1 MRNISLFIVSV
12 LLMSLCSCKGAGEDI
27 LVENDGDNAKV
38 TVTGR
43 SRYLMLP
50 IQESSWEV
58 RVRAEEA
65 AADVPAMDIRLAND
79 SIDYWL
85 PFPLPEGRGP
95 KVVNFSGLWEGA
107 VAWKSL
113 YCTDKPELP
122 AEAYRPVYHHTPSYG
137 WMNDPNGM
145 FFKDGRYH
153 LYYQYNPYGC
163 TWGNMHW
170 GHSSSE
176 DLLHWESHPVAL
188 QRDTLGHIYS
198 GSAVVDYD
206 NVSGF
211 GEGAVVAFY
220 TAHSEAGESQCLA
233 WSNDNGLTFTK
244 YSGNPVVV
252 SSDGIRDF
260 RDPKVF
266 RYGDKWVMVLAANY
280 EVRFYSSANLR
291 DWEYTGCFGKGYGA
305 QPSLWECP
313 DLVQLPVDDG
323 HNGMKWML
331 IVNVNP
337 GGVFGG
343 SATEY
348 FIGEFDGKTFI
359 CDTPAQQTKWLDYGK
374 DHYAAVTFSGT
385 PDRTIAM
392 AWMSNWQYADKVP
405 SAPFR
410 SANALPRELKL
421 FSCNGQVYASQTPV
435 PELSSLISNS
445 YTADG
450 FSLQAGQDNKA
461 SLLDKG
467 SCKLSFNVRLEDKS
481 CLEICLVNLSG
492 ESVSLILDGTKLS
505 LDRSHSGMMTDRD
518 DFSQVVS
525 APLDLCSA
533 FDGYD
538 MDIYLDRS
546 SIEVF
551 VDGGKLSIT
560 ELLFPA
566 EPFNALEFIVR
577 NGSAHIGDIT
587 VRELALGPQRIG

>member
-12 LLMSLCSCKGAGEDI
+12 LLMSLCSCNGAGPGI
-27 LVENDGDNAKV
+27 LVENEGDNAKV
-38 TVTGR
+38 TVTGNA
-43 SRYLMLP
+43 RYLMLP

-58 RVRAEEA
+58 RVRLEDA
-65 AADVPAMDIRLAND
+65 AADVPPMDIRLAND

-85 PFPLPEGRGP
+85 PFPLPEGKEP

-113 YCTDKPELP
+113 RCSDTPELP
-122 AEAYRPVYHHTPSYG
+122 ADRYRPVYHHSPRYG

-170 GHSSSE
+170 GHSSSA
-176 DLLHWESHPVAL
+176 DLVHWEPHPVAL

-220 TAHSEAGESQCLA
+220 TAHSEAGERQCLA

-244 YSGNPVVV
+244 YSGNPVIVPE
-252 SSDGIRDF
+252 DGIRDF
-260 RDPKVF
+260 RDPKLV
-266 RYGDKWVMVLAANY
+266 RYGDKWVMVLAARY

-313 DLVQLPVDDG
+313 DLVQLPVDEGRNG
-323 HNGMKWML
+323 HKWML

-348 FIGEFDGKTFI
+348 FIGEFDGNTFV

-374 DHYAAVTFSGT
+374 DHYAAVTFSDI
-385 PDRTIAM
+385 PDRTVAM

-410 SANALPRELKL
+410 SANTLPRELSL
-421 FSCNGQVYASQTPV
+421 FTSNNEIYACQKPV
-435 PELSSLISNS
+435 EELSALVKKSYSSN
-445 YTADG
+445 G
-450 FSLQAGQDNKA
+450 FTLKPGQGNKA
-461 SLLDKG
+461 LLLDKG
-467 SCKLSFNVRLEDKS
+467 TCGVSCNVRLEKGSRLD
-481 CLEICLVNLSG
+481 LRFGNEAG
-492 ESVSLILDGTKLS
+492 EYVSLTLDGKTIS
-505 LDRSHSGMMTDRD
+505 MDRSHSGLMTDRE
-518 DFSQVVS
+518 DFNRIVE
-525 APLDLCSA
+525 APMDLCFA
-533 FDGYD
+533 CDGYD
-538 MDIYLDRS
+538 LDVYLDRS

-551 VDGGKLSIT
+551 VDNGRISFSQLI
-560 ELLFPA
+560 FPTQA
-566 EPFNALEFIVR
+566 YHILEFDAEGGNVSVE
-577 NGSAHIGDIT
+577 NLT
-587 VRELALGPQRIG
+587 VNELAL

>member
-1 MRNISLFIVSV
+1 
-12 LLMSLCSCKGAGEDI
+12 MSLCSCKGAGEDI

-58 RVRAEEA
+58 RVRAEEV

-163 TWGNMHW
+163 IWGNMHW
-170 GHSSSE
+170 GHSSSA
-176 DLLHWESHPVAL
+176 DLVHWEPHPVAL

-323 HNGMKWML
+323 HNGKKWML

-450 FSLQAGQDNKA
+450 FSLQAGQNNKA

-492 ESVSLILDGTKLS
+492 ESVSLIMDGTKLS

-525 APLDLCSA
+525 APLDLCFA

-587 VRELALGPQRIG
+587 VRELALEPQRIG

>member
-12 LLMSLCSCKGAGEDI
+12 LLMSLCSCNGAGPGI
-27 LVENDGDNAKV
+27 LVENEGDNAKV
-38 TVTGR
+38 TVTGNA
-43 SRYLMLP
+43 RYLMLP

-58 RVRAEEA
+58 RVRLEDA
-65 AADVPAMDIRLAND
+65 AADVPPMDIRLAND

-85 PFPLPEGRGP
+85 PFPLPEGKEP

-113 YCTDKPELP
+113 RCSDTPELP
-122 AEAYRPVYHHTPSYG
+122 ADRYRPVYHHSPRYG

-323 HNGMKWML
+323 HNGKKWML

-450 FSLQAGQDNKA
+450 FSLQAGQNNKA

-492 ESVSLILDGTKLS
+492 ESVSLIMDGTKLS

-525 APLDLCSA
+525 APLDLCFA

-538 MDIYLDRS
+538 MDIYLDRA

-566 EPFNALEFIVR
+566 EPFKTLEFIGHQG
-577 NGSAHIGDIT
+577 NAHIGDIT
-587 VRELALGPQRIG
+587 VRELALEP